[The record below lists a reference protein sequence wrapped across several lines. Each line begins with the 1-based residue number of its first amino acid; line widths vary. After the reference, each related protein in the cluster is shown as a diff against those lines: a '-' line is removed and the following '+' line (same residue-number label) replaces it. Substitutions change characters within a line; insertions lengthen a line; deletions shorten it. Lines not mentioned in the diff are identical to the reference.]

1 MTTKEDEAM
10 KKKEIKVIVQYTEG
24 WKERFAKA
32 CVETAGKRKK

>member
-1 MTTKEDEAM
+1 M
-10 KKKEIKVIVQYTEG
+10 KKNKQIKVVVEYTEG